1 MLRRSFQLPHFVGN
15 VRFWKLADIEQQ
27 EAARNAADTGRTIS
41 PPPNSPIVRRVAEP
55 AWQGQCGPAA
65 EAASIAVAE
74 AVHEKDC
81 DALAV
86 AHNLVVAN
94 RES

>member
-27 EAARNAADTGRTIS
+27 EVARNAALVARSRLPIHPIARRRCRT
-41 PPPNSPIVRRVAEP
+41 RVAN
-55 AWQGQCGPAA
+55 GQCGPAP

-86 AHNLVVAN
+86 AHNLVAAD